1 MAKEPTEINWLS
13 VIGRCLAFLCLE
25 QAKRAEAQKYKDVQ
39 SKVNFLK
46 ALGLPKDDAAYAAGS
61 TPASVAE
68 LARLK
73 TKNKGG
79 KGRGKK
85 KSAPR

>member
-1 MAKEPTEINWLS
+1 MAKEPTETNWLS

-39 SKVNFLK
+39 SKVNFLEG
-46 ALGLPKDDAAYAAGS
+46 LGLPRDDAAFAAGS

-68 LARLK
+68 LARQK
-73 TKNKGG
+73 AKAKGG

-85 KSAPR
+85 APRK